1 MFTTTIQTIIDQE
14 ATLAVPAAQ
23 LTPRA
28 DLYALGLTAFD
39 AIRLLVAI
47 ERAFKVE
54 LPRDMLKRETAAT
67 IESLVAAIR
76 AVAPAP
82 ELVDDTRLAA

>member
-1 MFTTTIQTIIDQE
+1 MFSAIQTIIDRE
-14 ATLAVPAAQ
+14 VDLTIPATD

-28 DLYALGLTAFD
+28 DLYALGLTSFG

-54 LPRDMLKRETAAT
+54 LPREMLKRETAAS
-67 IESLVAAIR
+67 IAAIVT
-76 AVAPAP
+76 AIQAAKPAPAP
-82 ELVDDTRLAA
+82 TVGMRLAA